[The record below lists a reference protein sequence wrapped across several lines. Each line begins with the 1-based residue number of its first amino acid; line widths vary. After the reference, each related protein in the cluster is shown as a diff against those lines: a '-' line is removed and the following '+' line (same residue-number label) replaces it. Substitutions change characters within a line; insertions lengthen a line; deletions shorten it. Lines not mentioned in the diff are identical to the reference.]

1 MMGLSDGQA
10 SAFRREDVLY
20 SMRAF
25 DADGAQQRAATLQ
38 APAHGKG
45 MPLTYLLRD

>member
-38 APAHGKG
+38 ALAHGKG